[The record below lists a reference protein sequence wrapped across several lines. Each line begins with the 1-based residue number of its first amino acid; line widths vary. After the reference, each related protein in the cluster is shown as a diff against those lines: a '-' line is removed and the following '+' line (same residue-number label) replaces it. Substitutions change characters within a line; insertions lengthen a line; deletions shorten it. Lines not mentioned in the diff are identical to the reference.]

1 MKMGRHKSDIDYSII
16 GAKIR
21 ELRKVKGITQE
32 RLGELSGIEPSN
44 ISHIERGVAKLS
56 LPTLISIANALEAT
70 LDEIVYGN
78 LNKSSH
84 VSVELID
91 RLLSDCTD
99 EEIIAVAEMIKT
111 TKKILRRQ

>member
-1 MKMGRHKSDIDYSII
+1 MGRHKSDIDYRVI
-16 GAKIR
+16 GTKIR
-21 ELRKVKGITQE
+21 ELRKAKKLTQE
-32 RLGELSGIEPSN
+32 RLGELSGIEPCN
-44 ISHIERGVAKLS
+44 ISHIERGATKLS
-56 LPTLISIANALEAT
+56 LPTFISIANALGST

-111 TKKILRRQ
+111 TKKILRKQ

>member
-1 MKMGRHKSDIDYSII
+1 MGRHKSDIDYSII

-21 ELRKVKGITQE
+21 ELRKAKGLTQE

-56 LPTLISIANALEAT
+56 LPTFISIANVLGAT

-78 LNKSSH
+78 LQKNSH
-84 VSVELID
+84 VSVEPID
-91 RLLSDCTD
+91 KLLSDCTD
-99 EEIIAVAEMIKT
+99 EEIIAIAEMIKA
-111 TKKILRRQ
+111 TKKILRKQ

>member
-1 MKMGRHKSDIDYSII
+1 MGKHKSDIDYGII
-16 GAKIR
+16 GARVK
-21 ELRKVKGITQE
+21 ELRKAKGLTQE
-32 RLGELSGIEPSN
+32 RLGELSGIEPCN

-84 VSVELID
+84 VSFELID
-91 RLLSDCTD
+91 NLLSDCTD
-99 EEIIAVAEMIKT
+99 EEIIAVAEIIRT
-111 TKKILRRQ
+111 TKKILRKQ

>member
-1 MKMGRHKSDIDYSII
+1 MGRHKSDIDYSII

-56 LPTLISIANALEAT
+56 LPTLISIANALGST

-91 RLLSDCTD
+91 KLLSDCTD

-111 TKKILRRQ
+111 TKKILRKQ

>member
-1 MKMGRHKSDIDYSII
+1 MGRHKSDIDYSII

-21 ELRKVKGITQE
+21 ELRKAKGITQE